1 MTAETGRSVG
11 RKVGIRGSKKVSA
24 SQPASTGRALSASNE
39 TLDPRTSLARNGRSF
54 FWASRLL
61 GSQMAA
67 RAAGLYAFCRVL
79 DDMADGDIPGG
90 PDRLASIK
98 TRLQNG
104 SGPVDPALAGFLP
117 LMAETGIPA
126 RPLLHLIDGLLQDQ
140 QEVALEEEADLLRY
154 CYRVAGTVGL
164 MICPVL
170 DCRDQAAWPFAIDLG
185 MAMQMTNI
193 ARDVLEDA
201 QLGRRYLPASWAG
214 PISPAR
220 ISRAASQ
227 PGSAEAWQIRQATAR
242 LLGLAD
248 RYYRSAEAGMG
259 ALPWRARAAIMVAGR
274 VYRQIGVELQAGG
287 LNWQAGRVV
296 TSNFS
301 KSRASLAGLLALPRV
316 PGRLP
321 AHDKSLHDALAG
333 LV

>member
-1 MTAETGRSVG
+1 M
-11 RKVGIRGSKKVSA
+11 SA

-61 GSQMAA
+61 GPQMAA

-79 DDMADGDIPGG
+79 DDMADGDIAGG

-98 TRLQNG
+98 TRLQTG
-104 SGPVDPALAGFLP
+104 SGPADPALAGFLP
-117 LMAETGIPA
+117 LMDEAGIPA

-140 QEVALEEEADLLRY
+140 QEVALEDEADLLRY

-185 MAMQMTNI
+185 IAMQMTNI

-201 QLGRRYLPASWAG
+201 HLGRRYLPASWAG
-214 PISPAR
+214 PVSASAIC
-220 ISRAASQ
+220 RAAIQPNSKQARQISQ
-227 PGSAEAWQIRQATAR
+227 AVAR
-242 LLGLAD
+242 LLALAEC
-248 RYYRSAEAGMG
+248 YYRSAEAGIG
-259 ALPWRARAAIMVAGR
+259 ALPWRARAAIIVAGR

-296 TSNFS
+296 TSTFS
-301 KSRASLAGLLALPRV
+301 KSRASLNGLLALPAI
-316 PGRLP
+316 PKQLP

>member
-1 MTAETGRSVG
+1 VE
-11 RKVGIRGSKKVSA
+11 IRGSKKVSA
-24 SQPASTGRALSASNE
+24 SQPASTGRARSASNE

-61 GSQMAA
+61 GPEMAA

-79 DDMADGDIPGG
+79 DDMADGDIAGG

-98 TRLQNG
+98 TRLQQG
-104 SGPVDPALAGFLP
+104 SGPADPALAGFLP

-126 RPLLHLIDGLLQDQ
+126 TPLLHLIDGLLQDQ
-140 QEVALEEEADLLRY
+140 QEVALKEEAELLRY

-185 MAMQMTNI
+185 IAMQMTNI

-201 QLGRRYLPASWAG
+201 QLGRRYLPASWTG
-214 PISPAR
+214 PLSAAAIC
-220 ISRAASQ
+220 RAAGQ
-227 PGSAEAWQIRQATAR
+227 PDSSEAGQIRQALGR
-242 LLGLAD
+242 LLRLAEC
-248 RYYRSAEAGMG
+248 YYRSAEAGMG
-259 ALPWRARAAIMVAGR
+259 ALPWRARAAIIVAGR

-301 KSRASLAGLLALPRV
+301 KSRASLAGLLALSAVPRH
-316 PGRLP
+316 LP
-321 AHDKSLHDALAG
+321 THDKALHDALEG